1 MKTINEVMKSK
12 IANLEL
18 SVRSSNCLDK
28 ADIKT
33 LEDLTKIDIEQ
44 LKKIKNFGTKSFEE
58 IKQKLAALELTLNM
72 DDRAWATWGLAH
84 LELIKNL

>member
-12 IANLEL
+12 IENLEL
-18 SVRSSNCLDK
+18 SVRSSNCMKK
-28 ADIKT
+28 AGINT

-58 IKQKLAALELTLNM
+58 IKQKLATLELTFNM